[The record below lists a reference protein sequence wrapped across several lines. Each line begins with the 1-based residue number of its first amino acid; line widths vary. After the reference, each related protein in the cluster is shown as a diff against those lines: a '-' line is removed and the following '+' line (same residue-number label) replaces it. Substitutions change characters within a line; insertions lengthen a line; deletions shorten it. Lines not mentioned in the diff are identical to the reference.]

1 MSIVL
6 IVEDEQDVAIVLAK
20 RLKDEG
26 FEVIMAQDAYE
37 GFSLAL
43 KDKPDLVLLDLMLPA
58 GGGLQVLQ
66 NIRNSSKI
74 MDMPVVVITGIK
86 DVEYE
91 QKVLKAGVEAY
102 LEKPYDFEQLK
113 GIIQKILKRPEA

>member
-86 DVEYE
+86 DAEYE

-102 LEKPYDFEQLK
+102 LEKPYDFEKLK
-113 GIIQKILKRPEA
+113 GIIQKILKSPEA

>member
-58 GGGLQVLQ
+58 GGGLGVLQ
-66 NIRNSSKI
+66 NIRSSSKI
-74 MDMPVVVITGIK
+74 MNMPVVVITGIK
-86 DVEYE
+86 DAEYE

-113 GIIQKILKRPEA
+113 GIIQKILKNPEA

>member
-58 GGGLQVLQ
+58 GGGLGVLQ
-66 NIRNSSKI
+66 NIRSSSKI
-74 MDMPVVVITGIK
+74 MNMPVVVITGIK
-86 DVEYE
+86 DAEYE

>member
-58 GGGLQVLQ
+58 GGGLGVLQ
-66 NIRNSSKI
+66 NIRSSSKI
-74 MDMPVVVITGIK
+74 MNMPVVVITGIK
-86 DVEYE
+86 DAEYE

-113 GIIQKILKRPEA
+113 GIIQKILKSPEA

>member
-74 MDMPVVVITGIK
+74 MNMPVVVITGIK

-91 QKVLKAGVEAY
+91 KKVLKAGVEAY
-102 LEKPYDFEQLK
+102 LEKPYDFEKLK
-113 GIIQKILKRPEA
+113 GIIQKILKSPEA